1 MDDDEENEA
10 AIRAQLELLRQQ
22 HQELEAAIEEL
33 TGAPAPDQL
42 QFARL
47 KKRKLILRDQIVI
60 LENRLTPDIIA

>member
-1 MDDDEENEA
+1 MAVEEDET
-10 AIRAQLELLRQQ
+10 AIRAQLADLRLQ

-33 TGAPAPDQL
+33 AASPAPDQL

-47 KKRKLILRDQIVI
+47 KKRKLALRDQIVI